1 MMDTKDDNI
10 CIDLTG
16 TRSKALVREDIKE
29 IAREKDMEV
38 KNNIV
43 CGTDDQVRNLV
54 NQMQMKA
61 QELSLASNDIIDV
74 RPSLGLEGVLVKKRH
89 K

>member
-54 NQMQMKA
+54 NEMQMKA